1 MGYISTTNSRQSV
14 NLFVEPDHLQ
24 FSGKGC
30 HLPLLCIRRFVVK
43 DGARLRIP
51 PTRGVDN
58 VARWRGGFLCSEASR
73 VDAVDQVDHPRVGA
87 RGGRREARGERCA
100 PSHPQS
106 IHATRWHAFMPTHRF
121 VHWLF
126 VHEAHR
132 HSVRLDSV

>member
-87 RGGRREARGERCA
+87 RGGGERREMC
-100 PSHPQS
+100 S
-106 IHATRWHAFMPTHRF
+106 ITSTEYTCHALACFHAN
-121 VHWLF
+121 
-126 VHEAHR
+126 A
-132 HSVRLDSV
+132 SVRALVVRTRGAPTLRPS